1 MERGEWIA
9 TIVGGLGLVGIG
21 ALAFWPRK
29 KVPPGPDTASLGED
43 LEALARGIASEAG
56 GEPRVVQVAI
66 GHAIQNLALARG
78 KSIYR
83 AARGTADEWGS
94 QGSGGREFS
103 SARPYTAKIL
113 EVARVVLSGDE
124 PDPTGGA
131 TQFDS
136 PRAQRQ
142 LLKQRPDIYKKTP
155 EQVAAARKADGK
167 VMVLLAG
174 IPEDQIRFWRR
185 A

>member
-1 MERGEWIA
+1 MERGELIA
-9 TIVGGLGLVGIG
+9 LVVGGAAAVGLGAF
-21 ALAFWPRK
+21 ALWPRK

-56 GEPRVVQVAI
+56 GEPRAVQVAV
-66 GHAIQNLALARG
+66 GWAIQNLSLARG

-103 SARPYTAKIL
+103 SRLHPNAKHLDIARA
-113 EVARVVLSGDE
+113 VLSGDE

-136 PRAQRQ
+136 PRAQRA
-142 LLKQRPDIYKKTP
+142 LLKSRPDIYKKTP
-155 EQVAAARKADGK
+155 EQVAAARRADGK

-174 IPEDQIRFWRR
+174 IPEDQIRFWRQG
-185 A
+185 